1 MELYRVILQL
11 KSSLVTP
18 LKGDTIWGHIVW
30 GIANHEGD
38 NAVADFIEECKSKEP
53 SLIVSSAFPHGTLCR
68 PIPHVQKREKS
79 MTAEMYAQIKKS
91 KKSIYARAADFFAGG
106 KDSGEEIQLNNPFGL
121 HSVTHNSIN
130 RFTNEVLEGSLYSV
144 SEIWS
149 KTDLFD
155 IYVLTSYKAS
165 RIKQLCEWAFENGY
179 GADSSIGKGVITVLG
194 EPEIV
199 NPKNKTNT
207 YMALGPFVLSENCS
221 IQDLR
226 ADTFV
231 RNGKIGGVFVSSLS
245 PWKKPVVLFNEGA
258 VFTSREAIKF
268 AGKLITDVHSDSRIC
283 QAGFAPVIPIEES

>member
-1 MELYRVILQL
+1 MELYRVTLQL

-18 LKGDTIWGHIVW
+18 LKGDTIWGHVVW

-53 SLIVSSAFPHGTLCR
+53 ALIVSSAFPHGTLCR
-68 PIPHVQKREKS
+68 PIPRVQKREKS
-79 MTAEMYAQIKKS
+79 MTPEMYAQIKKS
-91 KKSIYARAADFFAGG
+91 KKSIYAKAADFFAGE

-130 RFTNEVLEGSLYSV
+130 RFTNEVIEGSLYSV
-144 SEIWS
+144 PEIWS

-155 IYVLTSYKAS
+155 IYVLTSYKAN

-179 GADSSIGKGVITVLG
+179 GADSSTGKGVISVLG

-199 NPKNKTNT
+199 KPKNKTST
-207 YMALGPFVLSENCS
+207 YLALGPFVLSENCS
-221 IQDLR
+221 VQDLR

-231 RNGKIGGVFVSSLS
+231 RNGKIGGSFVSSLS

-258 VFTSREAIKF
+258 VFTSREPLQF